1 MQFLLYLS
9 NFMIPMVIFI
19 IIGYGLLMHVD
30 IFDTFIHGAA
40 DGIKMVFELMPT
52 LIGLLMAIGI
62 MRASGILEIFAKLLS
77 PLTSLL
83 HFPSELMPLA
93 VIKMFS
99 SSASTGLLLDIFKT
113 YGVDSYLGI
122 LASLLLSSS
131 ETIFYTLSVYFGP
144 IGIKHMRYT
153 LMGCLFATLA
163 GMAAST
169 VIADFMIK
177 ML

>member
-9 NFMIPMVIFI
+9 DFMIPMVMFLIV
-19 IIGYGLLMHVD
+19 GYGILMKVD
-30 IFDTFIHGAA
+30 IFDAFICGAR

-62 MRASGILEIFAKLLS
+62 MRASGALELIAQLLA
-77 PLTSLL
+77 PFTSYL
-83 HFPSELMPLA
+83 HFPSELMPLSL
-93 VIKMFS
+93 IKMFS
-99 SSASTGLLLDIFKT
+99 SSASTGLLVDIFKT
-113 YGVDSYLGI
+113 YGPDSYLGI

-144 IGIKHMRYT
+144 IGIKNMRYT
-153 LMGCLFATLA
+153 LAGCLFATLA

-169 VIADFMIK
+169 VIAGFMIK
-177 ML
+177 

>member
-9 NFMIPMVIFI
+9 DFMIPMVIFLI
-19 IIGYGLLMHVD
+19 VGYGLLMKVD
-30 IFDTFIHGAA
+30 IFDTFIRGAA

-52 LIGLLMAIGI
+52 LIGLLMAIGV
-62 MRASGILEIFAKLLS
+62 MRASGVLEIFAAVLS
-77 PLTSLL
+77 PLTSFF

-113 YGVDSYLGI
+113 YGPDSYLGV

-153 LMGCLFATLA
+153 LAGCLFATLA

-169 VIADFMIK
+169 VIAGLLMGG
-177 ML
+177 

>member
-1 MQFLLYLS
+1 MQLLLYLS
-9 NFMIPMVIFI
+9 DFMIPMVIFLI
-19 IIGYGLLMHVD
+19 VGYGFLMKVD
-30 IFDTFIHGAA
+30 IFDVFIRGAA
-40 DGIKMVFELMPT
+40 EGIKMVFELMPT
-52 LIGLLMAIGI
+52 LIGLMMAIGI
-62 MRASGILEIFAKLLS
+62 MRASGFLEIFAELIS
-77 PLTSLL
+77 PLTSLV

-113 YGVDSYLGI
+113 YGADSYFGL

-144 IGIKHMRYT
+144 IGIKNMSYT
-153 LMGCLFATLA
+153 LAGCLFATLA

-169 VIADFMIK
+169 VIAGWM
-177 ML
+177 MAG

>member
-9 NFMIPMVIFI
+9 DFMVPMVIFI
-19 IIGYGLLMHVD
+19 IIGYGLLMKVD
-30 IFDTFIHGAA
+30 IFDTFIRGAA
-40 DGIKMVFELMPT
+40 EGIRMVFELMPT

-62 MRASGILEIFAKLLS
+62 MRASGALEIIAGLLS
-77 PLTSLL
+77 PLTSLF

-93 VIKMFS
+93 LIKMFS

-113 YGVDSYLGI
+113 YGPDSYLGV

-153 LMGCLFATLA
+153 LAGCLFATLA

-169 VIADFMIK
+169 VIAGVMVGG
-177 ML
+177 

>member
-9 NFMIPMVIFI
+9 DFMIPMVIFI
-19 IIGYGLLMHVD
+19 IVGYGLLMKVD
-30 IFDTFIHGAA
+30 IFDAFIRGAA
-40 DGIKMVFELMPT
+40 EGIKMVVELMPT
-52 LIGLLMAIGI
+52 LIGLMMAIGI
-62 MRASGILEIFAKLLS
+62 LRASGALELFSELLS
-77 PLTSLL
+77 PVTSFL

-113 YGVDSYLGI
+113 YGPDSYLGM

-144 IGIKHMRYT
+144 IGIKNMSYT
-153 LMGCLFATLA
+153 LAGCLFATLA

-169 VIADFMIK
+169 VIAGVIAG
-177 ML
+177 

>member
-9 NFMIPMVIFI
+9 DFMIPMVIFI
-19 IIGYGLLMHVD
+19 IVGYGLLMKVD

-62 MRASGILEIFAKLLS
+62 MRGSGALELMAKLLS
-77 PLTSLL
+77 PITSYL
-83 HFPSELMPLA
+83 HFPSELMPLSI
-93 VIKMFS
+93 VKMFS

-113 YGVDSYLGI
+113 YGPDSYLGM

-153 LMGCLFATLA
+153 LLGCLVATLA
-163 GMAAST
+163 GMIAST
-169 VIADFMIK
+169 VITGFIVRIV
-177 ML
+177 

>member
-9 NFMIPMVIFI
+9 DFMIPMVIFMI
-19 IIGYGLLMHVD
+19 VGYSLLMKVD
-30 IFDTFIHGAA
+30 IFDTFIRGAA

-52 LIGLLMAIGI
+52 LIGLLMAIGV
-62 MRASGILEIFAKLLS
+62 MRASGVLEIFATVLS
-77 PLTSLL
+77 PLTSFF

-113 YGVDSYLGI
+113 YGPDSYLGV

-153 LMGCLFATLA
+153 LAGCLFATLA

-169 VIADFMIK
+169 IIAGLLMGG
-177 ML
+177 

>member
-9 NFMIPMVIFI
+9 DFMIPMVIFI
-19 IIGYGLLMHVD
+19 IVGYGILMKVD
-30 IFDTFIHGAA
+30 IFDTFLHGAA

-62 MRASGILEIFAKLLS
+62 MRASGALTIAAKLLS

-83 HFPSELMPLA
+83 HFPSELMPLSI
-93 VIKMFS
+93 IKMFS

-113 YGVDSYLGI
+113 YGPDSYLGI

-144 IGIKHMRYT
+144 IGIKNMRYT

-169 VIADFMIK
+169 IIAGFLI
-177 ML
+177 